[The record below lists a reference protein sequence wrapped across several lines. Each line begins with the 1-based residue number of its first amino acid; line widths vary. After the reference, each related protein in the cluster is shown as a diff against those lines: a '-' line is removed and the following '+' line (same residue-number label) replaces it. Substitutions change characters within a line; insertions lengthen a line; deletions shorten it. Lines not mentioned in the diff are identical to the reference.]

1 MDCLYGAMRINP
13 AWFFA
18 RRVSTSNID
27 VKFASLHRCLLTRV
41 CFPRHTHDLVD
52 QVFSRI
58 SAMLSRNMC
67 FTREG
72 FAKIIKE
79 AYTPFPRM
87 IRLEDVID
95 IQTWIEPFLV
105 EKITGMKNSLQ
116 FLITK
121 DDSSPSLTKVRSKP
135 DSGSTAYEDTNL
147 LRGLPDTKPMFKA
160 GRPLF
165 HRHGG
170 TAEQAVKDYDIF
182 EAQVRKLF
190 LTKNFYDFQ
199 VKSWEK
205 LFEDIKKWESKQA
218 VEYPHWWPL
227 NKIEA
232 SNLFGGEGTPEPTE
246 EGESSVWQGL
256 LVILLTSTPLCMQ
269 SCSKDKSKWPASSVP
284 AMPSTYTIRG
294 EGLGQERRPT
304 TATSSHKTPSKETSL
319 SSMLGTED
327 KMPTKTC
334 TLESGTRPTK

>member
-13 AWFFA
+13 AWVFA

-27 VKFASLHRCLLTRV
+27 LKFASLHRCLLTRV

-121 DDSSPSLTKVRSKP
+121 DDNSPSLTKVRSKP
-135 DSGSTAYEDTNL
+135 DSASTAYEDTNL

-190 LTKNFYDFQ
+190 LTKNFMIF
-199 VKSWEK
+199 KSKAGKNCLKTSRNGSPNKLLNIPIGGRSTKSRQAICFAEK
-205 LFEDIKKWESKQA
+205 ELRNQLKKVS
-218 VEYPHWWPL
+218 H
-227 NKIEA
+227 
-232 SNLFGGEGTPEPTE
+232 LFGR
-246 EGESSVWQGL
+246 
-256 LVILLTSTPLCMQ
+256 
-269 SCSKDKSKWPASSVP
+269 D
-284 AMPSTYTIRG
+284 Y
-294 EGLGQERRPT
+294 
-304 TATSSHKTPSKETSL
+304 
-319 SSMLGTED
+319 
-327 KMPTKTC
+327 
-334 TLESGTRPTK
+334 